1 MMRSKEIIE
10 LITVSYVTDSLGN
23 QKKVENKRKV
33 YANEK
38 SVGINEFYDAGTNG
52 FKPERTF
59 SIHTFEYANEDT
71 LLHNG
76 VEYKII
82 RAASRGEST
91 DLVCERNVSNG
102 N

>member
-1 MMRSKEIIE
+1 MRSKEIIE
-10 LITVSYVTDSLGN
+10 LITIEYIYDSLGN

-38 SVGINEFYDAGTNG
+38 SVGINEFYNAGTNG

-59 SIHTFEYANEDT
+59 SIHTFEYGNEDM

-82 RAASRGEST
+82 RAASRGEKT
-91 DLVCERNVSNG
+91 ELVCERIVSNG
-102 N
+102 S